1 MAPTF
6 RHGKSTRVF
15 INGTDFSC
23 ILNEASFTGSNAT
36 AEVTAFCDDDRTY
49 IPGQRDATITFSG
62 MADFST
68 DEKDALWDTQLGGST
83 DSIITYALE
92 GAAVGRRAAL
102 VAGVET
108 ARGLTAPMSGVVAA
122 SVDYQANDGP
132 RFGYMLSSTTP
143 VTATGATAS
152 VQDGSTGSTNG
163 AVAHLHVTALSTAA
177 GNDIVVAVQDSSNNS
192 TWADL
197 ISFTVDT
204 TGPTSVRSASAG
216 LVNEYLRGNVA
227 SMTSSSVTYSLAV
240 GRNR

>member
-6 RHGKSTRVF
+6 RHSKSTRVF

-23 ILNEASFTGSNAT
+23 ILNDASLSGSLGT
-36 AEVTAFCDDDRTY
+36 AEVTAFCNDDRAY
-49 IPGQRDATITFSG
+49 IPGQRDATVTFSG

-68 DEKDALWDTQLGGST
+68 DEKDGLWDTQLGGST
-83 DSIITYALE
+83 DSVITYAPE
-92 GAAVGRRAAL
+92 GVAVGRRAAL
-102 VAGVET
+102 VSGVET
-108 ARGLTAPMSGVVAA
+108 ARGVTSPMSGVVAA

-132 RFGYMLSSTTP
+132 RFGYMLSSTTA
-143 VTATGATAS
+143 VTGTGATAS

-177 GNDIVVAVQDSSNNS
+177 GNDIVVAVQDSSNDS